1 MSGAAERSTA
11 QARQALE
18 QAADELNRP
27 GPSAPFAATPL
38 TSLPATPGEGV
49 DQARFALGFSL
60 NLGVEP
66 LAATPL
72 TSLPATPGEGV
83 DQARCASLAYVTG
96 ASG

>member
-49 DQARFALGFSL
+49 DQARCALEL
-60 NLGVEP
+60 RYQDVRVEA
-66 LAATPL
+66 LRSHATHV
-72 TSLPATPGEGV
+72 AVGHIG
-83 DQARCASLAYVTG
+83 RG
-96 ASG
+96 R